1 MNTEDALKVEEE
13 VSLRRTARVEEEEE
27 EEQRDDRV
35 WEETRWNKSF
45 RA

>member
-27 EEQRDDRV
+27 QRDDRV
-35 WEETRWNKSF
+35 WEETRLNKSF